1 MELNRKNVRKIILII
16 LFTVVCF
23 LGLQNISQVFTY
35 IKIFFSFLTPLLL
48 GLSIAFILNLPMKAI
63 ERFCFKTG
71 GKHDKIVRKIK
82 RPLSIIMTFALV
94 ILVLAFVMFII
105 IPELVDTFEIL
116 KGSIPVYIT
125 NINNIVNDFVLRYPE
140 LQDKLTLLTID
151 WENVFNT
158 IFSFIQNGAGSVV
171 SVATGLISGLWNC
184 LLGIFFAIYI
194 LSQKEKLQSQAKRIL
209 KAFMPERKKEDGT
222 VIPAEKRVDK
232 VLKVSALVNKTF
244 SNFITGQCTEAVIL
258 GVMFFIVLSV
268 FGYKYALMISVL
280 TMICA
285 LVPIFGPWLSTA
297 VSFLLILISTGFM
310 PALWFVV
317 IAVVLQQIE
326 GNFIYPYVVGNSV
339 GLPSLWVLTAV
350 TLGGSMMGVIGML
363 IYIPIFSVIYTLI
376 KEETNL
382 RLKQK

>member
-125 NINNIVNDFVLRYPE
+125 NINNIVNDLVLRYPE
-140 LQDKLTLLTID
+140 LQEKLTLLTID

>member
-16 LFTVVCF
+16 RFTVVCF

-125 NINNIVNDFVLRYPE
+125 NINNIVNDLVLRYPE
-140 LQDKLTLLTID
+140 LQEKLTLLTID

>member
-116 KGSIPVYIT
+116 KGSIPVYIS
-125 NINNIVNDFVLRYPE
+125 NINNIVNDLVLRYPE
-140 LQDKLTLLTID
+140 LQEKLTLLTID